1 MACLLGSRLR
11 ELGGNG
17 WDLSLSRAGAPH
29 FRSARDL
36 GFAGEG

>member
-17 WDLSLSRAGAPH
+17 WDLSLSRAGALPIG
-29 FRSARDL
+29 SARDL
-36 GFAGEG
+36 RFAGEG